1 MYVCIANCKSNLFT
15 CFLILRLELNLVNN
29 HYYALLMFAELTEN
43 MPPHQSKLNS
53 FSDKRGIELEDIID
67 ILNFSYS
74 PNFGNFLIHTGA
86 TANTQGLPSTIYHNK
101 KQFFALCLRELKY
114 NLVGLLQCIEHSLYG
129 EVKARYWEF
138 QLQNVPSFIRNPH
151 SMPYQVPFL

>member
-1 MYVCIANCKSNLFT
+1 
-15 CFLILRLELNLVNN
+15 
-29 HYYALLMFAELTEN
+29 MFAELTEN

-101 KQFFALCLRELKY
+101 KQFFALGLRELKY
-114 NLVGLLQCIEHSLYG
+114 NLVGLL
-129 EVKARYWEF
+129 
-138 QLQNVPSFIRNPH
+138 
-151 SMPYQVPFL
+151 